1 MKNILLVL
9 FLIFASFAFGQSYH
23 TIIMNDTTIAEWNE
37 NEKYQS
43 TDPDSKWGM
52 TWDEN
57 YIYFLYEN
65 ISENSSNGSYSLV
78 YIDTDPQL
86 DPLTGNGSSAA
97 NWSYDSGG
105 NITLS
110 FNADYEIGFTSG
122 RKFARHFTTS
132 WNDVN
137 IGTRQDVGND
147 VEYRLSRADLGN
159 PSSIYVTMFRCYNS
173 PVYDHGFAFAPTTNR
188 TGTDV
193 THYEDINGIANW
205 SYFLEANLGAAVTP
219 FQVTDTPLPVELKSF
234 SASVDGKNVN
244 LAWQTATE
252 VNNYGFE
259 VERLTVNG
267 KWEKLGFVAGKG
279 NTNAAQNYTFADNNV
294 SGKVSYRLKQIDIDG
309 KFEYSEVV
317 AAEVIANEFVL
328 EQNFPNP
335 FNPSTVINYSLAKEA
350 FVKLAVYN
358 AIGQEVVTLVNG
370 VQPVGAHKVTFNAS
384 SFNSGVYFYRIETA
398 DFTAMRKMLLVK

>member
-1 MKNILLVL
+1 MKKLITILLVFTA
-9 FLIFASFAFGQSYH
+9 FLMSSSSFAQVTEHQF
-23 TIIMNDTTIAEWNE
+23 
-37 NEKYQS
+37 
-43 TDPDSKWGM
+43 
-52 TWDEN
+52 N
-57 YIYFLYEN
+57 YIIGSARNPAYNGDYEPAGTTPTN
-65 ISENSSNGSYSLV
+65 GYLRWKHKTNNYYIIWGLFSWDSAKVALVTANGDYLGGAVSSNDSWAYDATAEPLPSNNYLYYDGA
-78 YIDTDPQL
+78 DKPDP
-86 DPLTGNGSSAA
+86 
-97 NWSYDSGG
+97 
-105 NITLS
+105 IT
-110 FNADYEIGFTSG
+110 
-122 RKFARHFTTS
+122 
-132 WNDVN
+132 
-137 IGTRQDVGND
+137 
-147 VEYRLSRADLGN
+147 
-159 PSSIYVTMFRCYNS
+159 VTQ
-173 PVYDHGFAFAPTTNR
+173 GAPT
-188 TGTDV
+188 
-193 THYEDINGIANW
+193 
-205 SYFLEANLGAAVTP
+205 
-219 FQVTDTPLPVELKSF
+219 PVELKSF

-279 NTNAAQNYTFADNNV
+279 NTNSAQNYKFADNNV

-317 AAEVIANEFVL
+317 AVEVIANEFAL

-370 VQPVGAHKVTFNAS
+370 VQSVGAHKVTFNAS